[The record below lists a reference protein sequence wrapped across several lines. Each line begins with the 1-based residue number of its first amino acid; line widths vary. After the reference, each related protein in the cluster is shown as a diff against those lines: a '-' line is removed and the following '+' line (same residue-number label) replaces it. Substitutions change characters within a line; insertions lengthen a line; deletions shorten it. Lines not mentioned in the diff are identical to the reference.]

1 MFLLLQGPYKRS
13 RNRRKQKVPRNRR
26 KQKVSW
32 NRRKWKVSRN
42 RRKQKVSRK
51 MSKQKVARNRTNRKV
66 TRNKK
71 KNKKCPESWENEKLQ
86 ETGET
91 EKCLETCKIQHLYL
105 LYIMPKMDT
114 GWKRFLGKDQTSSFR
129 LWPKRASIIFY
140 LPCLHLHFISF
151 SKCFPDI
158 ELRKKKFQH
167 VCGSLRMQQS
177 KFPKNK
183 MQRILSPERVILDTK
198 YNFAHSV

>member
-1 MFLLLQGPYKRS
+1 MPFPPISYRKNGVSPTS
-13 RNRRKQKVPRNRR
+13 RPF
-26 KQKVSW
+26 
-32 NRRKWKVSRN
+32 
-42 RRKQKVSRK
+42 
-51 MSKQKVARNRTNRKV
+51 
-66 TRNKK
+66 
-71 KNKKCPESWENEKLQ
+71 KKCL

-114 GWKRFLGKDQTSSFR
+114 GWKRFLGKDRTSSFR

-183 MQRILSPERVILDTK
+183 MQRNLSPESVILHTK
-198 YNFAHSV
+198 YNYAHSV